1 MEEKKNVP
9 KRRFGE
15 FVKER
20 GWKSEYFENLAE
32 IVRGAS
38 PRPIQDPKWFDKN
51 SQVGWLRISDVTE
64 QNGRIRYLEQHISEL
79 GQKKTRVIHTPHL
92 LLSIAAT
99 VGKPVINYTST
110 GVHDGFLIFYEPKFD
125 IEYMYYWLEK
135 FRPEWSKYGQPGSQ
149 VNLNSELVKTQ
160 KVYLPSKSEQLK
172 IKKFFQHLDK
182 LIDVHQQKLQKLKAQ
197 KQAYLSEMFP
207 QEGETKPKRRFAGFE
222 GSWQIIKFND
232 LLNATEGIRR
242 GPFGSA
248 LKKEFFVNDSQYV
261 VYEQHNAIY
270 NTFQTRYK
278 ISKDKYNE
286 LIKFRVS
293 EGDFIMSGAG
303 TIGKIARVPKDIQ
316 NGVINQA
323 LIRIKID
330 ASIIDPNYFIQW
342 MRADEMQNRLTHS
355 NPGSAMVNLVPMTEL
370 KNWEVLLPSLEEQQK
385 IGTFFQ
391 KLDSLIEKQE
401 ERVKKYQ
408 ALKQAYL
415 NEMFV

>member
-1 MEEKKNVP
+1 MEEKKNVS

-79 GQKKTRVIHTPHL
+79 GQKKTRVIHIPHL

-207 QEGETKPKRRFAGFE
+207 QEGETKPKRRFAGFDGEWEEFTLGELGSVASCKRIYKNQTTEIGEIPFYKIGTFGKKADSYISKKLFEEYKSKFSYPKKGDLLLSASGSIGQVIEYQGEEAYFQDSNIVWLALDARVSNLFLKQFYSIVHWFGLE
-222 GSWQIIKFND
+222 GSTIKRLYNKNILNTKII
-232 LLNATEGIRR
+232 LPE
-242 GPFGSA
+242 
-248 LKKEFFVNDSQYV
+248 
-261 VYEQHNAIY
+261 Y
-270 NTFQTRYK
+270 N
-278 ISKDKYNE
+278 
-286 LIKFRVS
+286 
-293 EGDFIMSGAG
+293 
-303 TIGKIARVPKDIQ
+303 
-316 NGVINQA
+316 
-323 LIRIKID
+323 
-330 ASIIDPNYFIQW
+330 
-342 MRADEMQNRLTHS
+342 
-355 NPGSAMVNLVPMTEL
+355 
-370 KNWEVLLPSLEEQQK
+370 EQQK
-385 IGTFFQ
+385 IGSFFQ